1 MFDHYTLLIY
11 PIHFCRFEL
20 IYYGTNQSGMS
31 KKGGSDLVQFSEE
44 NLEKFKSRDSR
55 RKDLQKA
62 ILEADGDHT
71 I

>member
-1 MFDHYTLLIY
+1 
-11 PIHFCRFEL
+11 
-20 IYYGTNQSGMS
+20 MS

-62 ILEADGDHT
+62 IMEADGDHT
-71 I
+71 M

>member
-1 MFDHYTLLIY
+1 MFDHYTLLI
-11 PIHFCRFEL
+11 
-20 IYYGTNQSGMS
+20 YGTNQSGMS
-31 KKGGSDLVQFSEE
+31 KKGGSELVQFSEE